1 MLIRISLL
9 SLICL
14 TVIGC
19 QVNEQRKESN
29 NSLTQSLST
38 EKSQKSVE
46 SDSKSLQSS
55 TIKDDK
61 HIEQKIATGTINPLN
76 NTGSFMT
83 LTPTGQTNA
92 LNNPIY
98 TLRLYANGELVDSF
112 LTVSGRTHT
121 QNRNRHQSGT
131 EAPLPDGKYMV
142 AKSTI
147 PGAIAEA
154 GELFL
159 PIEPRFKT
167 GRSALGFHV
176 DPSFN
181 KDNGEDGT
189 AGCIGLIAREDLD
202 KLLSFVGNY
211 QPQFLDVKIQYNNY
225 ASETIN

>member
-1 MLIRISLL
+1 MLIRITLL

-14 TVIGC
+14 TVFGC
-19 QVNEQRKESN
+19 QANKQVQETNHSV
-29 NSLTQSLST
+29 TQSLT
-38 EKSQKSVE
+38 VEKSKESV
-46 SDSKSLQSS
+46 KPP
-55 TIKDDK
+55 IKKETENKD
-61 HIEQKIATGTINPLN
+61 IEDKIATGTVNPLN
-76 NTGSFMT
+76 NPGNFMT

-98 TLRLYANGELVDSF
+98 TLNLYANGKLVDSF

-121 QNRNRHQSGT
+121 QNRNRHRRGT
-131 EAPLPDGKYMV
+131 EAPLPDGKYTV

-154 GELFL
+154 GDLFL
-159 PIEPRFKT
+159 PIKPRFKT

-202 KLLSFVGNY
+202 KLLSFV
-211 QPQFLDVKIQYNNY
+211 DRKSVV
-225 ASETIN
+225 

>member
-1 MLIRISLL
+1 MLIRITLL

-14 TVIGC
+14 MVVGC
-19 QVNEQRKESN
+19 QRKETN
-29 NSLTQSLST
+29 NSVTQSLSA
-38 EKSQKSVE
+38 EKSQNSVE
-46 SDSKSLQSS
+46 SGSKSLESPA
-55 TIKDDK
+55 TKDDK
-61 HIEQKIATGTINPLN
+61 QIEQKIATGTVNPLN
-76 NTGSFMT
+76 NPGNFMT

-98 TLRLYANGELVDSF
+98 TLRLYANGELIDSF

-131 EAPLPDGKYMV
+131 EAPLPDGKYIV

-154 GELFL
+154 GDRFL

-189 AGCIGLIAREDLD
+189 AGCIGLIAKKDLD
-202 KLLSFVGNY
+202 KLLSFVANY
-211 QPQFLDVKIQYNNY
+211 QPKFLDVKIQYRNY
-225 ASETIN
+225 ATEKIN